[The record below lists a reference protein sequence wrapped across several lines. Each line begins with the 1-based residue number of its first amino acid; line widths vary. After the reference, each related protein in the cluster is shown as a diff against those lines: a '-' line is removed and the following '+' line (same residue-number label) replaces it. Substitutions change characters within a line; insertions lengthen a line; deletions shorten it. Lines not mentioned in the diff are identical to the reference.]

1 MGFYSGMVI
10 ECVNPDKFYPWPSA
24 QDLDCAELVARHT
37 ALTSLQLQKLGYSSR
52 VLSRMVKR
60 GVLRR
65 YKVVTPEGSL
75 PSIFSP
81 GQTAQVIA
89 RLPSPRFPHM
99 ETLRHL
105 LMVNQIMVSILS
117 QTEAYVD
124 VNIRRPVQIITVNN
138 PMAIFVAKD
147 MFYPKLPLRYD
158 LSQAIV
164 ILPNPDWAL
173 PDLPFRYVLEEEIK
187 HDSFNIQ
194 YYCRDRKGLV
204 PTEIVFEKHVERNK
218 EKNVVSH

>member
-1 MGFYSGMVI
+1 MSFYSGMVI
-10 ECVNPDKFYPWPSA
+10 ECVNPNKFYPWPSP
-24 QDLDCAELVARHT
+24 QDLDCAEVVARHT

-65 YKVVTPEGSL
+65 YKVKTPEGSL

-105 LMVNQIMVSILS
+105 LMINQIIVSILS
-117 QTEAYVD
+117 ETEAQVD
-124 VNIRRPVQIITVNN
+124 VNIRRPVQIVTVNN
-138 PMAIFVAKD
+138 PLGILVAKD
-147 MFYPKLPLRYD
+147 MFYPKLPLRYGVT
-158 LSQAIV
+158 QGVA
-164 ILPNPDWAL
+164 ILPNGGWAL
-173 PDLPFRYVLEEEIK
+173 PDIPFRYVLEEEMRY
-187 HDSFNIQ
+187 DSFDIR
-194 YYCRDRKGLV
+194 YYCRDREGLV
-204 PTEIVFEKHVERNK
+204 PTNVVFEKQENQERAVN
-218 EKNVVSH
+218 SQ